1 MLDLYKN
8 KYDRETLKKNIYS
21 FNLLDI
27 LKTQH
32 LDYTFVIRYILN
44 TNYQF
49 TKEEQLINM
58 TDVLNYQRHL
68 QKDILELE
76 YLNYY
81 DDDDSV
87 TGFE

>member
-8 KYDRETLKKNIYS
+8 NYDRETLKKNIYS

-87 TGFE
+87 NGFE

>member
-87 TGFE
+87 NGFE

>member
-81 DDDDSV
+81 NDDDSV
-87 TGFE
+87 NGFE

>member
-32 LDYTFVIRYILN
+32 LDYTFVVRYILN

-58 TDVLNYQRHL
+58 TDVLKYQRHL
-68 QKDILELE
+68 QKNILELE

-87 TGFE
+87 NGFE